1 MTRPG
6 LILAASL
13 LLAACQPLDTGYNA
27 DRTPRMKPNPKIDK
41 LFVQTKPVCF
51 GRFLIDVPA
60 TAQVVWGTTDIGP
73 TISSYPGEGAKI
85 PAEIRD
91 KTKEIESIK
100 HLEEPST
107 LIGTFDGPNPQSKI
121 VVGYRSRHDSGL
133 IQLHSFIRLGK
144 HAFVQSAPTAP
155 LHDLPGGGIDKTSY
169 TKWLT
174 KMQGVARRLRV
185 REESEI
191 PEESGVCIDS
201 GFVNDGDDFKSELVS
216 IGFRF
221 PEYPDVSFSIQTQKT
236 DRLDETNSMEW
247 ALKSGEA
254 HARASGKMSWFAGI
268 KRLREGAR
276 RMGDWTGGEL
286 LMRVPPEESGGSSVH
301 EFLFRSV
308 GVVKDPLRPI
318 IDMSFSSGVDGNDK
332 GVNEPSLSN
341 EEAVALWD
349 RLTSTIRARP
359 VKGGDATATN
369 PEAPPEKPA
378 PHTTTP
384 RLPLGTVTPSLQRCP
399 QTGLWECT
407 AELAIG
413 EKRRFFPQG
422 MVLPT
427 VIVHRPERSLWQK
440 MKGEPPNVLAETTWT
455 LVSYDISG
463 KDVS

>member
-13 LLAACQPLDTGYNA
+13 LLAACHPLDTGYNA

-41 LFVQTKPVCF
+41 LFVQTRPVCF

-60 TAQVVWGTTDIGP
+60 TAQVVWGETYVNDA
-73 TISSYPGEGAKI
+73 ISAYPGEGANI

-91 KTKEIESIK
+91 KEKALKDEK
-100 HLEEPST
+100 HIREPST
-107 LIGTFDGPNPQSKI
+107 YIGTFDGPNPQSKI
-121 VVGYRSRHDSGL
+121 VVGYADFESSGQV
-133 IQLHSFIRLGK
+133 QLHSFIRLGK
-144 HAFVQSAPTAP
+144 HAFVQSVPTAP
-155 LHDLPGGGIDKTSY
+155 LDDLPGGGDDKTSY
-169 TKWLT
+169 TKWVAE
-174 KMQGVARRLRV
+174 MQDIGRRLRV
-185 REESEI
+185 RDDAEVPSEPGI
-191 PEESGVCIDS
+191 CIEA
-201 GFVNDGDDFKSELVS
+201 GFISEADGHYHELTS

-236 DRLDETNSMEW
+236 DRPDETNSLERSIKKG
-247 ALKSGEA
+247 AEY
-254 HARASGKMSWFAGI
+254 ARLSGKGLWFSSI

-276 RMGDWTGGEL
+276 QVGDWTGAEL
-286 LMRVPPEESGGSSVH
+286 LARAPVDESGGPSVH
-301 EFLFRSV
+301 EFRFKSI
-308 GVVKDPLRPI
+308 GVAHDALRPI
-318 IDMSFSSGVDGNDK
+318 IRMYFSTGVDGNDK

-455 LVSYDISG
+455 LVRYDISG
-463 KDVS
+463 RDVS

>member
-13 LLAACQPLDTGYNA
+13 LLAACHPLDTGYNA

-41 LFVQTKPVCF
+41 LFAQTRPVCF

-133 IQLHSFIRLGK
+133 IQLHSFVRLGK

-236 DRLDETNSMEW
+236 DRPDETNSLERSIKKG
-247 ALKSGEA
+247 AEY
-254 HARASGKMSWFAGI
+254 ARLSGKELWFSSI

-276 RMGDWTGGEL
+276 QVGDWTGAEL
-286 LMRVPPEESGGSSVH
+286 LARAPVDESGGPSVH
-301 EFLFRSV
+301 EFRFKSI
-308 GVVKDPLRPI
+308 GVAHDALRPI
-318 IDMSFSSGVDGNDK
+318 IRMYFSTGVDGNDK

-369 PEAPPEKPA
+369 PEAPPEEPA
-378 PHTTTP
+378 PRATAP
-384 RLPLGTVTPSLQRCP
+384 RLPFGTVTPSLQRCP

-422 MVLPT
+422 MTLPS
-427 VIVHRPERSLWQK
+427 VIVRRPERSLWQK
-440 MKGEPPNVLAETTWT
+440 LKGEAPNRLTETTWT